1 MLVGLRE
8 GVEGITHSESR
19 RFRRAS
25 LRVLVS
31 QMNSERQ
38 LGAHLVI
45 ELAPATDALRLVEV
59 DDPVSD
65 NSLVLRASQS
75 IGVHREGVEQRT
87 IPISHHAGFSKI
99 LPVTSTSG
107 ASPMQILCQ
116 FLVAEGTMFNFAE
129 YARVP

>member
-31 QMNSERQ
+31 QMKNVRQ

-59 DDPVSD
+59 DDPVPD
-65 NSLVLRASQS
+65 YGLVLRASQS
-75 IGVHREGVEQRT
+75 IDVYPEGVE
-87 IPISHHAGFSKI
+87 
-99 LPVTSTSG
+99 
-107 ASPMQILCQ
+107 
-116 FLVAEGTMFNFAE
+116 
-129 YARVP
+129 